1 MKKGVA
7 YYLEVVETGLIVGD
21 TVGLRSA
28 VGAGCGTLLVGR
40 SIILFVYMRSLAR
53 V

>member
-7 YYLEVVETGLIVGD
+7 YYLEVVETGLIVGN
-21 TVGLRSA
+21 TVGLGCA
-28 VGAGCGTLLVGR
+28 IGTGCGTLLVGR
-40 SIILFVYMRSLAR
+40 YIVLVVYMRSLAR